1 MFSSTNLAYIAEV
14 YTKFSQN
21 PSSVA
26 QSWQDYFNE
35 NPEDVNLIKQELQ
48 KASWNRNKI
57 SVIGNKNEL
66 SSLPAEEQN
75 EKPKDSKKEAKK
87 EEKLK
92 DEQFIKVR
100 DKSSVRHAFRHFGHL
115 AANLDPLGFKKPYFH
130 QVIQDVIRESGE
142 PNEKEKLYIG
152 NIGYEITHV
161 RNHEE
166 YKWLETQI
174 ESNAFEASKKEKIA
188 GFEMMLRA
196 EIFEQAIHKKF
207 PGAKRFSIEGA
218 ESTIVALESI
228 MLEASNG
235 GAKEV
240 ILGMAHRGRL
250 NTLVHTTG
258 KPYHAIFSEFAGV
271 YSIPDGT
278 PGSGDVKYHLGYA
291 KTRTLLNGKE
301 LYVTLTPNPSHL
313 EAVNPVVMGRAR
325 ARQDESGNTNATL
338 PILIHGDAAMAGQ
351 GIVYEC
357 FQMANLQ
364 GYGVGGTIHITIN
377 NQVGFT
383 AVQSEGLSG
392 QYCTDVAKVIEAP
405 VFHVNGND
413 VDSIIKV
420 AKIAALYRQT
430 FKKDV
435 VIEVFAYRKYGHNE
449 GDEPLFTQPVMYGKI
464 KEMVTPAQVY
474 RANIAHEFEAKI
486 LEDLEAK
493 IITEIESE
501 FEKSKTYKPTEADWL
516 KGKWS
521 DIKILTD
528 ESEFFNFKKTQ
539 ISQTTFDKVG
549 GAISSVPE
557 NFDINPKVR
566 KLLEGR
572 QKALLEGKDIDWG
585 TAELLAYGSLVLEG
599 HNVRLSGEDCERGTF
614 SHRHSVYIDQKD
626 GKKYSPLNNIEEG
639 QAKYY
644 VYNSILSEFGVLGYE
659 YGYAMND
666 PKNLVIWEAQFG
678 DFANGAVTIHDQF
691 ISSGEDKWLRMNG
704 LVNLLPH
711 GFEGQGPE
719 HSSARLER
727 FLAFCAQNNMI
738 VANCTTPANLFHIL
752 RRQVKMPFRKP
763 LVIMSPKSLLRHPLV
778 VSTGKD
784 FTQGSFQEIISETN
798 TNAKKIVITS
808 GKVYYD
814 LLAERDLRKSD
825 VAIIR
830 IEQYYPFNVELLKSM
845 LSQFKNVQ
853 EVVWLQEEPKNMGA
867 WSFIRDYLQEAT
879 KLPVKFCGRKAS
891 PSPATGFASVH
902 LKEQKAIVDEALSEP
917 KISTGTLF

>member
-1 MFSSTNLAYIAEV
+1 MFYSTNLSYIAEV

-35 NPEDVNLIKQELQ
+35 NPEDVELIKKELQ
-48 KASWNRNKI
+48 KTTWTRNKI

-66 SSLPAEEQN
+66 SSLPTEEQN
-75 EKPKDSKKEAKK
+75 EKPKDVKKSAPAK
-87 EEKLK
+87 EEKV
-92 DEQFIKVR
+92 KVSASKVDQIR
-100 DKSSVRHAFRHFGHL
+100 TAFRDFGHL
-115 AANLDPLGFKKPYFH
+115 ASQLDPLGFKKGRIH
-130 QVIQDVIRESGE
+130 GAISTAINDST
-142 PNEKEKLYIG
+142 KEDSVEIERLQ
-152 NIGYEITHV
+152 NIYTNTVGYEISHIK
-161 RNHEE
+161 NENE
-166 YKWLETQI
+166 YQWLVSQI
-174 ESNAFEASKKEKIA
+174 ESNTLTASKEEKIT

-196 EIFEQAIHKKF
+196 EIFEQTIHKKF

-218 ESTIVALESI
+218 ESTMVALESI

-271 YSIPDGT
+271 SSIPTGT

-291 KTRTLLNGKE
+291 KTRTLLNNKE

-357 FQMANLQ
+357 FQMANLI
-364 GYGVGGTIHITIN
+364 GYGVGGTIHIAIN

-420 AKIAALYRQT
+420 SKIAALYRQT

-474 RANIAHEFEAKI
+474 KAKI
-486 LEDLEAK
+486 AGQFDQKTLEDLEAR
-493 IITEIESE
+493 IVSEIEAE

-521 DIKILTD
+521 DIKILSD
-528 ESEFFNFKKTQ
+528 EKEFFDFKKTQ
-539 ISQTTFDKVG
+539 ISQTIFDKVG
-549 GAISSVPE
+549 GAISRAPE

-566 KLLEGR
+566 KLLESR
-572 QKALLEGKDIDWG
+572 QKSLLEGKDIDWG
-585 TAELLAYGSLVLEG
+585 TGELLAYGSLILEG

-614 SHRHSVYIDQKD
+614 SHRHSVYIDQKTQS
-626 GKKYSPLNNIEEG
+626 KYYPLNNIEEG

-666 PKNLVIWEAQFG
+666 PKHLVIWEGQFG

-727 FLAFCAQNNMI
+727 FLAYCAQNNMI

-778 VSTGKD
+778 TSTASD
-784 FTQGSFQEIISETN
+784 FIQGEFKEIISDSN
-798 TNAKKIVITS
+798 TNARKIVITS

-814 LLAERDLRKSD
+814 ILAERDARNAD

-830 IEQYYPFNVELLKSM
+830 IEQYYPFNSDLLKAT
-845 LSQFKNVQ
+845 LAQFKNAK
-853 EVVWLQEEPKNMGA
+853 EIVWL
-867 WSFIRDYLQEAT
+867 
-879 KLPVKFCGRKAS
+879 
-891 PSPATGFASVH
+891 
-902 LKEQKAIVDEALSEP
+902 
-917 KISTGTLF
+917 